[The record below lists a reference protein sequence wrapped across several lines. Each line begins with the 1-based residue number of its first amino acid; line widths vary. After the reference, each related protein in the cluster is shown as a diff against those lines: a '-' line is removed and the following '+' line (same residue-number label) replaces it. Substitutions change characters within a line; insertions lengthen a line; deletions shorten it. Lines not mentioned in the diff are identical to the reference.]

1 MQPENGTG
9 LFEFRAARLVTW
21 LCQPWTTSSPPPADT
36 CRLLTSLLCPPSA
49 LPLRVPGNLCC
60 FEWSRR
66 HGPAWG
72 RWIPSRQTVVSP
84 AAQPHS
90 FAASIAT
97 RSPSFFRV
105 FPSLAVG
112 APGLAKKHSQCLA
125 PNCPCPLEVT
135 EGGGRV
141 SLPQNRMVRPSTAAK
156 KALRTG

>member
-36 CRLLTSLLCPPSA
+36 CRLVTSLLCPPSA
-49 LPLRVPGNLCC
+49 LPLRVPGKPLLL
-60 FEWSRR
+60 RVIPTPR
-66 HGPAWG
+66 PGLGPLD
-72 RWIPSRQTVVSP
+72 PEQTVVSP